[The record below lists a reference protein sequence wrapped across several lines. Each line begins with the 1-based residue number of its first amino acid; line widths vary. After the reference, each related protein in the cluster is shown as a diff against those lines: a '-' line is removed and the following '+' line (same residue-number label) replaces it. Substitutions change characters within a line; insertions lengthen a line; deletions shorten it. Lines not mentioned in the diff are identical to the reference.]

1 MEARRLK
8 ERVKL
13 LEDLLRKERE
23 KNKDKEEGK
32 NEWKGRFERLEGKYE
47 DLAFEMDVLKK
58 EVRDMKRRRERTRER
73 SEAREKR
80 QEKEKWLIDLD
91 LSEDSGEERR
101 IGKRYKRSTNDN
113 NEERRSKVREI
124 EREKDRVLLMA
135 KGRRWKGQEEET
147 YIEELLDSKFVV
159 EMVQA
164 SGNNK
169 KVWLL
174 FSSKLERDLVWA
186 NREAMRRE
194 EVFYLDEF
202 LTMEE
207 RRGREQLVRIGKK
220 LKREGK
226 DVEIENKRIWIV
238 GEDGGEWFK
247 WDAVDNTLKKVR
259 AEVSGKEGEVRFEEG
274 GVKRNWREERGER
287 KSKLG

>member
-23 KNKDKEEGK
+23 KNKDKEEVR
-32 NEWKGRFERLEGKYE
+32 NEWRGRFERLEGKYE
-47 DLAFEMDVLKK
+47 DLATEMEVLKR
-58 EVRDMKRRRERTRER
+58 EVRDMKRTRER
-73 SEAREKR
+73 SEIREKR

-113 NEERRSKVREI
+113 NEERRSRMREI
-124 EREKDRVLLMA
+124 EREKDKGLLMA

-147 YIEELLDSKFVV
+147 YIEDLLDSKMVV
-159 EMVQA
+159 EKVQA
-164 SGNNK
+164 SGNFK

-174 FSSKLERDLVWA
+174 FGSKLERDLVWA

-226 DVEIENKRIWIV
+226 DVEIENKRMWIV
-238 GEDGGEWFK
+238 GEDGGEWYK
-247 WDAVDNTLKKVR
+247 WDAADNTLKKVR
-259 AEVSGKEGEVRFEEG
+259 AEVSGKEGVVRFEEG
-274 GVKRNWREERGER
+274 GAKRNWREERGER